1 MNMVSPALRSALPQA
16 PALAAAFDRI
26 ARGDPSDLLADL
38 VELETDF
45 EIEGTMA
52 RTHCYA
58 IGLDGMGWPRTGLL
72 VDTAASLVV
81 EYAIP
86 RSRIKEAVKACEQRG
101 HQGPIVRLA
110 AEARSLFT
118 HLSQS
123 GEGGELLLF
132 CLAEMVLGYPQV
144 MAKMYLKTASQ
155 VHYHGADG
163 VHASVDP
170 ADGKLC
176 LWWGESKLHK
186 TASGA
191 TSDCIKSI
199 APFLIEPQSSAA
211 KRSRDLQLLRYGV
224 DLDDSTLEAAIRAY
238 LDISSSLYGK
248 LKFGGIGLVGF
259 DHQCYPPHPAK
270 ADADAIATTI
280 AECSGTWKK
289 QSAKNI
295 SKHKLEEIDLHLFF
309 LPFPSVDSFRKKMLK
324 AVGAA

>member
-1 MNMVSPALRSALPQA
+1 MSTVSPALISALPQA
-16 PALAAAFDRI
+16 PALAAAFDRV
-26 ARGDPSDLLADL
+26 ARGDTSDLLADL
-38 VELETDF
+38 TELETNF
-45 EIEGTMA
+45 EIEGTLA

-72 VDTAASLVV
+72 VETAASLVI

-86 RSRIKEAVKACEQRG
+86 RSRIVEAVNACKQKS

-110 AEARSLFT
+110 AEAQSLFT

-163 VHASVDP
+163 VHASTDP

-176 LWWGESKLHK
+176 LWWGESKLHQ

-191 TSDCIKSI
+191 TRDCIKSI
-199 APFLIEPQSSAA
+199 APFLIEPQSSTA
-211 KRSRDLQLLRYGV
+211 KRSRDLQLLRYGI
-224 DLDDSTLEAAIRAY
+224 DMNDPTLEAAIRAY
-238 LDISSSLYGK
+238 LDISNPLYGK

-259 DHQCYPPHPAK
+259 NHQCYPPHPAK
-270 ADADAIATTI
+270 ADAEAIAAAI
-280 AECSGTWKK
+280 AKSSKDWRRH
-289 QSAKNI
+289 SAKNI
-295 SKHKLEEIDLHLFF
+295 LKHKLKEIDLHLFF
-309 LPFPSVDSFRKKMLK
+309 LPFPSVDDFREQMLK

>member
-1 MNMVSPALRSALPQA
+1 MNMVGPALTSALPQS

-26 ARGDPSDLLADL
+26 ARGDPTDLIADL
-38 VELETDF
+38 VQLETDF
-45 EIEGTMA
+45 EIEGTLA

-86 RSRIKEAVKACEQRG
+86 RSRIEEAVKACKQKG
-101 HQGPIVRLA
+101 LQGPIIRLA

-170 ADGKLC
+170 SDGKLC

-199 APFLIEPQSSAA
+199 APFLIEPQSSTA
-211 KRSRDLQLLRYGV
+211 KRSRDLQLLRYGA
-224 DLDDSTLEAAIRAY
+224 DLDDPKLEAAIRSY
-238 LDISSSLYGK
+238 LDISSPLYGK

-259 DHQCYPPHPAK
+259 DHECYPPHPDK
-270 ADADAIATTI
+270 ADADAIAAIITK
-280 AECSGTWKK
+280 ASGAWKK
-289 QSAKNI
+289 QSAKKI
-295 SKHKLEEIDLHLFF
+295 AKHKLEEIDLHLFF
-309 LPFPSVDSFRKKMLK
+309 LPFPSVDDFRERMLK